1 MIKWY
6 SQETTPYKS
15 IKEKCMQP
23 YEIKPDTGLCTIL
36 GHNAQTGY
44 MRRYFNRIMKHNGI
58 NATAIA
64 LNITDEHFDF
74 TMTNVGQSKVDKMMI
89 EREFAQK
96 ALHYCNSL
104 DEVSQREGR
113 VDFVEVEDGKVKGFC
128 LDDETKSLFD
138 KPEFL
143 DDQILFVA
151 KMMLIASRWFNAK
164 IDVDDIPLLIGE
176 KNE

>member
-1 MIKWY
+1 
-6 SQETTPYKS
+6 
-15 IKEKCMQP
+15 MQP
-23 YEIKPDTGLCTIL
+23 HEIKPDTGLCTIL

-44 MRRYFNRIMKHNGI
+44 VRKYFNKIMKHNGI

-74 TMTNVGQSKVDKMMI
+74 TMSNVGQSKVD
-89 EREFAQK
+89 
-96 ALHYCNSL
+96 L
-104 DEVSQREGR
+104 DETSQREGR
-113 VDFVEVEDGKVKGFC
+113 VDFIEVEDGKVKGFC
-128 LDDETKSLFD
+128 FDDEARKLFD

-164 IDVDDIPLLIGE
+164 IDVDDIPLLIGD
-176 KNE
+176 K

>member
-1 MIKWY
+1 
-6 SQETTPYKS
+6 
-15 IKEKCMQP
+15 MQP

-44 MRRYFNRIMKHNGI
+44 MRKYFNKIMKLNHK

-74 TMTNVGQSKVDKMMI
+74 TMRNVGQSKVDKMMI
-89 EREFAQK
+89 EREFNAK
-96 ALHYCNSL
+96 ALAYCESL
-104 DEVSQREGR
+104 DTCAQREKR
-113 VDFVEVEDGKVKGFC
+113 VDFVEVKEGKVYGYC
-128 LDDETKSLFD
+128 LDDEAQALF
-138 KPEFL
+138 KNKAFL

-151 KMMLIASRWFNAK
+151 KMMILASRWFDTK

-176 KNE
+176 Q